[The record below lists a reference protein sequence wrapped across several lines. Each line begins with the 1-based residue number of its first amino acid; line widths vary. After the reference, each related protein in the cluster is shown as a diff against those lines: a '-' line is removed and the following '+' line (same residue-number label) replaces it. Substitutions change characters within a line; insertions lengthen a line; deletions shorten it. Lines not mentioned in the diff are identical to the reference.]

1 MRIAVGTVA
10 ALAFVVASS
19 AAFAQGTEEQR
30 EACQPDAK
38 RFCEQV
44 GFDTAKIAQCMGKN
58 YRRLSPQCRQ
68 VMRFSS
74 VQRFCAGELSANCGG
89 AAERSAEA
97 VACLTQRGMPL
108 SPNCSNALR
117 AFGRQ

>member
-10 ALAFVVASS
+10 ALAFALASGIV
-19 AAFAQGTEEQR
+19 FAQGTEEQR

-58 YRRLSPQCRQ
+58 YRKLTPRCRQ
-68 VMRFSS
+68 VMRFGS
-74 VQRFCAGELSANCGG
+74 VQRFCASELSAACGR
-89 AAERSAEA
+89 AADSSGPA
-97 VACLTQRGMPL
+97 VACLRRAGVPL
-108 SPNCSNALR
+108 SPNCANALK
-117 AFGRQ
+117 AYAKQ